1 MQVARVAVS
10 EEEWRAFRHAAVA
23 QGASVSAYLGRLVKA
38 ELRRSRT
45 RPDSRR
51 GRKPSDADEAI
62 AALVDVRVAI
72 DELDGIAG
80 RLARSATTHGGSC
93 EDVASSLRLTPAAA
107 RAAYR
112 ASGPG

>member
-10 EEEWRAFRHAAVA
+10 EEEWRAVRHASVA
-23 QGASVSAYLGRLVKA
+23 QGVSVSAYLGRLVKA

-51 GRKPSDADEAI
+51 GKKPSEADEAI
-62 AALVDVRVAI
+62 AALVDVRIAI

-80 RLARSATTHGGSC
+80 RLARAATVHGGAWD
-93 EDVASSLRLTPAAA
+93 DVASSRRITPAGAK
-107 RAAYR
+107 AAYGE
-112 ASGPG
+112 S

>member
-1 MQVARVAVS
+1 MQHSLRMQVAPGAVS

-51 GRKPSDADEAI
+51 GKKPTEADEAI
-62 AALVDVRVAI
+62 AALADIRIAI
-72 DELDGIAG
+72 DEPDGIAG
-80 RLARSATTHGGSC
+80 RLAPSATAHGGSGGRG
-93 EDVASSLRLTPAAA
+93 ANL
-107 RAAYR
+107 
-112 ASGPG
+112 